1 MVVFL
6 GYLNKTKCDIPSKV
20 QQMLP
25 NKFTSNPV
33 AELLPFSLLS
43 ENLFGYIPG
52 ICAMNYQLIILQDQI
67 EVTQTSSSNADEFSV
82 ASQLAAA

>member
-1 MVVFL
+1 
-6 GYLNKTKCDIPSKV
+6 
-20 QQMLP
+20 MLP
-25 NKFTSNPV
+25 NKFTSNPI

-52 ICAMNYQLIILQDQI
+52 ICAMNYQLIILQDEI

-82 ASQLAAA
+82 ASQLAAAQIKRRLSVTNLSSEITCYPR